1 VPTVGE
7 AFEQARRLAAAGQ
20 LVEAEHVYRQLT
32 VALPGAAEVW
42 ARMGIF
48 FLEAHRPDAAVDAL
62 RKATQLDPANGPW
75 HGALGAAHRQ
85 LKQRA
90 EAVRCFRRALDI
102 GPRSAALLNNLAL
115 ALKDAEAYDEA
126 LATYDAAL
134 ALQPE
139 FQNGHFNRGNLLL
152 AMRRLDEAIASFRR
166 AIELN
171 PRDADAHTSLGIAHY
186 ARRELD
192 QAMTAYEAAWAAE
205 PDSPTVRRNQALVWF
220 MRGDYAKAWQTFEA
234 RLDCDDFPKRHFV
247 QPRWDGGPLAG
258 RTLCVFLEQG
268 LGDALQFV
276 RYLPLAAQA
285 AGRVWYVPH
294 EVLRPLLQQSE
305 LAQYLAPADE
315 LPDFDVQAS
324 LLSLPGFLPDRR
336 GLPYWPG
343 PYLRAEP
350 QLAARWS
357 ERLSASGR
365 LRVGIVWS
373 GSRDHPADQVRS
385 TGLANF
391 ASLAMIPGVRL
402 ISLQHGA
409 GREQLDEL
417 AEPLNILDLD
427 PEMDRQT
434 GAFVDRAA
442 VIENLDLVITVD
454 TAVAHLA
461 GALGKPVWVALQFMP
476 DWRWGLDG
484 ETTPWYPSMRLFR
497 QPALDDWQAVFERMT
512 SELARFAAC

>member
-1 VPTVGE
+1 
-7 AFEQARRLAAAGQ
+7 
-20 LVEAEHVYRQLT
+20 
-32 VALPGAAEVW
+32 
-42 ARMGIF
+42 
-48 FLEAHRPDAAVDAL
+48 
-62 RKATQLDPANGPW
+62 
-75 HGALGAAHRQ
+75 
-85 LKQRA
+85 
-90 EAVRCFRRALDI
+90 
-102 GPRSAALLNNLAL
+102 
-115 ALKDAEAYDEA
+115 
-126 LATYDAAL
+126 
-134 ALQPE
+134 
-139 FQNGHFNRGNLLL
+139 
-152 AMRRLDEAIASFRR
+152 
-166 AIELN
+166 
-171 PRDADAHTSLGIAHY
+171 
-186 ARRELD
+186 
-192 QAMTAYEAAWAAE
+192 
-205 PDSPTVRRNQALVWF
+205 
-220 MRGDYAKAWQTFEA
+220 
-234 RLDCDDFPKRHFV
+234 
-247 QPRWDGGPLAG
+247 
-258 RTLCVFLEQG
+258 
-268 LGDALQFV
+268 
-276 RYLPLAAQA
+276 
-285 AGRVWYVPH
+285 
-294 EVLRPLLQQSE
+294 LRPLLQQSE

-350 QLAARWS
+350 QFAARWS

-373 GSRDHPADQVRS
+373 GSRDHPADQGRS